1 MGIVQGFSSK
11 VKDFLKK
18 PADVMGEDE
27 YIDDEYMDSDDF
39 DEYGDAPKYTP
50 YGEDSS
56 YAAEPD
62 YDAYEEPKAE
72 PKRKASKSGAN
83 IYNMNSTP
91 KYAPKFR
98 LFFYSL
104 NDMYDAKNV
113 ADKIIDKNTIVIINL
128 ANLDD
133 DQKIRAMDFLDG
145 AKYVAKCIYTQL
157 TDEVYAYIPGDVE
170 LHGDFL
176 DQVDL

>member
-11 VKDFLKK
+11 MKDFLRK
-18 PADVMGEDE
+18 PADVDGEDE
-27 YIDDEYMDSDDF
+27 YISDEYMDSDEY

-56 YAAEPD
+56 YSADSD
-62 YDAYEEPKAE
+62 YDDYEEPVRETRSKV
-72 PKRKASKSGAN
+72 SKSGAK
-83 IYNMNSTP
+83 IYNMNSSP
-91 KYAPKFR
+91 KYAPKFK
-98 LFFYSL
+98 LYFLSL

-157 TDEVYAYIPGDVE
+157 TEDVYAYIPGDVE